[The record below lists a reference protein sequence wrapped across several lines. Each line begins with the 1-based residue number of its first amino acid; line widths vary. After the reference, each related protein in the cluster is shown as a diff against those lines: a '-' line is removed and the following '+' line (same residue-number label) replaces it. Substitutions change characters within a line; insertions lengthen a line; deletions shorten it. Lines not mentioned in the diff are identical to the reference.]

1 VSPSWRDR
9 VTVFVAPDHVHLA
22 RYARGWKP
30 SPAIGHSIACGE
42 PGTIAWQP
50 ALEALQRGLANLG
63 WQGADA
69 TATVSNHF
77 VRYALVPE
85 AGKLRGETERTAAAQ
100 HALRLT
106 YGERADRWRVV
117 LGRGGDGDAI
127 AAGMDSEL
135 VDGIATALAGAGLRP
150 VAIEPFLATAF
161 NCCRQSIGR
170 EPAWLATAEPGR
182 VCVAYLERG
191 GWRRLRSERVRARLE
206 DELPAALERLRLTG
220 GIDAGPGRV
229 LLVARDE
236 QPVEFEFP
244 QACGWSLER
253 VRLQDAAAAPVAM
266 VR

>member
-1 VSPSWRDR
+1 MSPSWRDR
-9 VTVFVAPDHVHLA
+9 VSIFFAPEHVHLA

-42 PGTIAWQP
+42 PGATDWQP

-69 TATVSNHF
+69 AVTVSNHF
-77 VRYALVPE
+77 VRYALVPV
-85 AGKLRGETERTAAAQ
+85 AGKLRGESERTAAAQ

-117 LGRGGDGDAI
+117 LGHGGEGDAI
-127 AAGMDSEL
+127 AAGMEPEL
-135 VDGIATALAGAGLRP
+135 VDGIATTLAGAGLRP
-150 VAIEPFLATAF
+150 TAIEPFLAAAF

-191 GWRRLRSERVRARLE
+191 GWRRLRSERVRSRLE
-206 DELPAALERLRLTG
+206 DELPAALERLRLAD

-236 QPVEFEFP
+236 QQLEFS
-244 QACGWSLER
+244 QATGWTLER
-253 VRLQDAAAAPVAM
+253 VRLEGAAAAPIAVE
-266 VR
+266 R